1 MTTRMKILDHDNRRV
16 IELQRGDIVRVGD
29 YYAIVDGFF
38 RDSRGGKHVRVGF
51 PSDPFALR
59 RWARRNPRRVK
70 DLGEVLQ
77 IAD

>member
-1 MTTRMKILDHDNRRV
+1 
-16 IELQRGDIVRVGD
+16 
-29 YYAIVDGFF
+29 
-38 RDSRGGKHVRVGF
+38 VRVGF